1 MSTPATQLP
10 GFAPAVLR
18 PGVKT
23 LLLGGSGGGKTFCLR
38 TLVEAGLEVF
48 VISTEPGIANVLGDV
63 PSDKLHWNYLP
74 PLPLSLD
81 ALYKQVESINSR
93 TLKELA
99 DQVVDRSQFR
109 QMLDF
114 INILKNFKCQRTGK
128 EFGDVTKWDSS
139 RVLVVD
145 SLSGLTMM
153 MVNATIG
160 TKVVVS
166 LPDYGII
173 QTALERQINSL
184 CMVLNCHFVMTAHV
198 EREMDETTGAI
209 SLMASTLGK
218 KLAPKLPRFFDD
230 VIFVKRDGL
239 TFFWSTAS
247 YGVDTK
253 SRLLPIKDKLDPSFV
268 PLIKAWKAKNPT

>member
-1 MSTPATQLP
+1 MSVPAPHVAGLAPIASNP
-10 GFAPAVLR
+10 GAKVL
-18 PGVKT
+18 
-23 LLLGGSGGGKTFCLR
+23 LIGGSGAGKTYSLR
-38 TLVEAGLEVF
+38 TLVAEGIETF
-48 VISTEPGIANVLGDV
+48 VISTEPGIANVLGDL
-63 PSDKLHWNYLP
+63 PADKVHWHYLP
-74 PLPLSLD
+74 PLPMSLD
-81 ALYKQVESINSR
+81 SLYKQVESINSR

-114 INILKNFKCQRTGK
+114 INLLKDFRCQRTGK
-128 EFGDVTKWDSS
+128 SYGDVTKWGPD
-139 RVLVVD
+139 RALVVD

-173 QTALERQINSL
+173 QQALERQVNSL
-184 CMVLNCHFVMTAHV
+184 CMVLNCHFIMTAHV

-209 SLMASTLGK
+209 NLMASTLGK
-218 KLAPKLPRFFDD
+218 KLAPKLPRFFDE
-230 VIFVKRDGL
+230 VIFVKRETT

-253 SRLLPIKDKLDPSFV
+253 ARLLPIKDKLDPSFA
-268 PLIKAWKAKNPT
+268 PLVKAWKAKNT